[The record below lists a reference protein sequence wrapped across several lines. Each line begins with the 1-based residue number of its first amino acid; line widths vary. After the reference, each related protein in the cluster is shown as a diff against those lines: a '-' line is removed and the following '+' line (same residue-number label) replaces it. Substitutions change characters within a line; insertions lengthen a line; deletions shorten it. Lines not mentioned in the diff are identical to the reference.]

1 MRLIWLVLLIV
12 SALEIGVFVWI
23 GGLIGPWWVVLLIIL
38 TGIIGITLAK
48 KQGMD
53 TIRRAQAS
61 LHYGKVPKEEIFDG
75 ICILIGAIFLITPG
89 FITDILG
96 FIFILPVTRGI
107 FKTRLYKLVKKWIE
121 KNTITFGKW

>member
-1 MRLIWLVLLIV
+1 
-12 SALEIGVFVWI
+12 
-23 GGLIGPWWVVLLIIL
+23 
-38 TGIIGITLAK
+38 
-48 KQGMD
+48 MD

-107 FKTRLYKLVKKWIE
+107 FKTRLYKLVKKMDRKKIPLHSE
-121 KNTITFGKW
+121 NGKLSSFNKVPNG